1 MSARLLQVSLPVVAL
16 FTAAVI
22 WAQTSLRPGQYEI
35 VSEIRMPGE
44 PTATHHTDLECVTA
58 EDAADVESALLDLAS
73 DDMCEASNVVSRPGK
88 MTFDTNCDG
97 IATHADIDYTSESIR
112 FVLTMT
118 IDGQTATSTSEAKW
132 VGAMCTVD
140 GE

>member
-1 MSARLLQVSLPVVAL
+1 MFARLLKVSLPVVAL
-16 FTAAVI
+16 ITAAVI
-22 WAQTSLRPGQYEI
+22 GAQTLLRPGQYEI

-44 PTATHHTDLECVTA
+44 PTATHDTDLECVTA
-58 EDAADVESALLDLAS
+58 EDAADVEAALLDLVS
-73 DDMCEASNVVSRPGK
+73 DDTCEASNVVSSPGK

-97 IATHADIDYTSESIR
+97 IASHGDIDYTSESIK
-112 FVLTMT
+112 FVITMT

-132 VGAMCTVD
+132 VGATCSVD